1 MFATTSKRSLG
12 RSSGRFSG
20 RFSKGFSKRSSN
32 RFLGRSPDLSPVL
45 AFGSEGDAVKVLQ
58 HALTVKFHPAIDL
71 EEDGYFGAQTLAAVK
86 YMQCVVGLSVDGVV
100 GDLTQA
106 FLEWGVDA
114 LPVLSL
120 GSTGPAVVVVQQ
132 VLNQEGAMPGSPL
145 KGLELML
152 DGLYHQQTQQAVKT
166 FQRRFN
172 LLPDGIVGAKTWGH
186 MMPLRLMSPTC
197 SALLETETV

>member
-1 MFATTSKRSLG
+1 MFATTSRRSNTSSLG
-12 RSSGRFSG
+12 RSSGR
-20 RFSKGFSKRSSN
+20 SSVLS
-32 RFLGRSPDLSPVL
+32 LGSQGED
-45 AFGSEGDAVKVLQ
+45 VKVLQ

-71 EEDGYFGAQTLAAVK
+71 VEDGHFGPQTLAAVK
-86 YMQCVVGLSVDGVV
+86 YMQCVVGLSMDGVV
-100 GDLTQA
+100 GDRTQA

-132 VLNQEGAMPGSPL
+132 VLNQEGSMPGSPL
-145 KGLELML
+145 KGMELVL
-152 DGLYHQQTQQAVKT
+152 DGLYRQQTQQAVKI

-186 MMPLRLMSPTC
+186 IMPLRLMAPTC
-197 SALLETETV
+197 SALLETV